1 MNIIVVGCGAVG
13 SQVATL
19 LSAEGHDVVIIDK
32 SADAFK
38 RLGATF
44 NGVTINGYGFD
55 EGVLKQAGI
64 QQCEAFAALTGQDNS
79 NLMAAEVAS
88 KVYAVPRVVARVY
101 DAERES
107 AFQQLGLNYVCSTTA
122 VAQMIL
128 EKLREGHGHHHM
140 AVRNDV
146 ELVEFVAGPAIHNRK
161 VADVQLP
168 KQLRICLVT
177 REALPFIPW
186 RETILKERDVILAL
200 VKDSAHDKIQQYMRE
215 A

>member
-1 MNIIVVGCGAVG
+1 MHIIVVGCGDVG
-13 SQVATL
+13 SQVARL
-19 LSAEGHDVVIIDK
+19 LSAEGHDIVILDK
-32 SADAFK
+32 DAAAFK

-44 NGVTINGYGFD
+44 NGVTLHGHGFD
-55 EGVLKQAGI
+55 EEVLKEAGI
-64 QQCEAFAALTGQDNS
+64 QRCDAFAAVTGQDNS

-88 KVYAVPRVVARVY
+88 KIYAVPRVVARVY

-140 AVRNDV
+140 AVRGDV
-146 ELVEFVAGPAIHNRK
+146 ELVEFVAGLAVHNRK
-161 VADVQLP
+161 VADVQIP
-168 KQLRICLVT
+168 NQLRICLVT
-177 REALPFIPW
+177 REASPFIPW
-186 RETILKERDVILAL
+186 RETLLKERDVILAL
-200 VKDSAHDKIQQYMRE
+200 VQDRAHDKIQQYMRE

>member
-1 MNIIVVGCGAVG
+1 MHIIVVGCGAVG
-13 SQVATL
+13 SKVATL

-128 EKLREGHGHHHM
+128 EKLREGHEHHHM